1 MERFSQIQQVNSAIM
16 FGNFTNEEL
25 TSIIDAVKFARASIA
40 NQNKREM
47 TIGTIVKF
55 KNSRTGMTV
64 TGTVKKVNRKF
75 ILVNEKKAGSLIGLT
90 WRVPASMLEVV

>member
-16 FGNFTNEEL
+16 FGNFTNDEL
-25 TSIIDAVKFARASIA
+25 NSINDAVKFARATIA
-40 NQNKREM
+40 KQNKREM
-47 TIGTIVKF
+47 TVGTVVKF
-55 KNSRTGMTV
+55 TSSRTGMTV

-75 ILVNEKKAGSLIGLT
+75 ILVNEQKSGSLIGST